1 MLLELEPP
9 RFGNIVLAAFNLGIH
24 ELLDAAAVE
33 ADQVVVV
40 LARVKLINRLSRLEV
55 TAQQQTGLLELHEH
69 AVDGC
74 ETDVGPF
81 LEQNPVDIFR
91 AQVALLS
98 ILEGLQYFQA
108 RPRGFEARVL

>member
-1 MLLELEPP
+1 MLLKLEPP

-55 TAQQQTGLLELHEH
+55 TAQQQTGLLEKPSRLTELRKTV
-69 AVDGC
+69 AKI
-74 ETDVGPF
+74 ETVMSERR
-81 LEQNPVDIFR
+81 L
-91 AQVALLS
+91 
-98 ILEGLQYFQA
+98 GLKTSA
-108 RPRGFEARVL
+108 TPAPAKKTTTKKAAATE

>member
-1 MLLELEPP
+1 MFLELEPP
-9 RFGNIVLAAFNLGIH
+9 RFRNIVLAAFNLGVH
-24 ELLDAAAVE
+24 KLLDAAAVE

-40 LARVKLINRLSRLEV
+40 LTRVKLINRLSRLEV